1 MIFNDYY
8 NIDIYLNEENRQLE
22 PQNFIF
28 SIHDSIHA
36 LYSNAKLKIKDPTG
50 YLRES
55 LLFEEGNTFKISYSI
70 KAFEDII
77 LKSSYTTTHDDADK
91 IVVQGILSGDT
102 TISLVHEFYTK
113 QIVENKAY
121 NDRISSIVDK
131 LTDYQFT
138 KKNINDT
145 GSKSIWYQL
154 RSDQK
159 TFITDVLL
167 PNAFSNN
174 ANKTPFFCFIDC
186 ANEFNFRNY
195 KSMIETSPVCTLT
208 FNTIDPKKTSFYS
221 IYDIKPFRVGSLV
234 TKKLRN
240 RNIVTRDKDTGSFI
254 QKSATLKELPE
265 NMFGGYTIPLIGDL
279 SIQTNYQYY
288 SFTQKTNGEKEA
300 LQARIIYDEKEGFF
314 LEKFIITTA
323 FNPKLKSG
331 LTVNLEIGI
340 ASKNNNEKSL
350 YQSGKYLIE
359 DCIHNWNGEERRGS
373 TELIVSRKFIKAQD
387 NLLSK
392 KLVWWK

>member
-1 MIFNDYY
+1 MTFNDYY
-8 NIDIYLNEENRQLE
+8 NIDISLNNEDLQLE

-28 SIHDSIHA
+28 SIHDSIHS
-36 LYSNAKLKIKDPTG
+36 LYSNAKLRIKDPTG

-70 KAFEDII
+70 KAFEDIV
-77 LKSSYTTTHDDADK
+77 LKSSYTTVNDEADR
-91 IVVQGILSGDT
+91 IVTQGILSGDT
-102 TISLVHEFYTK
+102 TMNLVHEFYSK
-113 QIVENKAY
+113 QVVENKAY
-121 NDRISSIVDK
+121 NNRISAIVDSI
-131 LTDYQFT
+131 TEYPFA

-145 GSKSIWYQL
+145 GSKSIWYRL

-159 TFITDVLL
+159 TFITEVLL
-167 PNAFSNN
+167 PNSFSNN
-174 ANKTPFFCFIDC
+174 SNKTPFFCFIDC
-186 ANEFNFRNY
+186 SNEFNYRNY
-195 KSMIETSPVCTLT
+195 KSMIEMSPVCTLT

-240 RNIVTRDKDTGSFI
+240 RNVVTRDKDTGEFI
-254 QKSATLKELPE
+254 QKSVSLKDLPE
-265 NMFGGYTIPLIGDL
+265 NMFDGYTIPLIGDL
-279 SIQTNYQYY
+279 SVQTNYQYY

-300 LQARIIYDEKEGFF
+300 LQARIIYDEREGFF
-314 LEKFIITTA
+314 LEKFVVTTV

-331 LTVNLEIGI
+331 VTINLEIGI
-340 ASKNNNEKSL
+340 ASKNSNEKSL

-359 DCIHNWNGEERRGS
+359 DCIHSWNGEERRGS
-373 TELIVSRKFIKAQD
+373 TQIIVSRKFIKAQD

-392 KLVWWK
+392 KLV